1 MQKRAGRPVVL
12 IVAVASALAGSRT
25 EAVELNPQTTA
36 AFDRYVRVSEARI
49 AAETS
54 DPAKFLWIETRPEPD
69 RGRALAAVKR
79 GEFVIDRLTS
89 RDGGREIDV
98 PDGLIHHWI
107 GLVFV
112 PGATLERAVG
122 LLQAYDQHSRIYR
135 PAVADS
141 RLISRNGDA
150 FRVYL
155 RFSMTKVIT
164 VVMNTEHDA
173 RFVRAAPNRAYSRI
187 VSTRIAEVEDPG
199 TPREREK
206 PVGSDGGYLW
216 RLNSYWRFLER
227 DGGTY
232 VQCESIS
239 LTRSIPAG
247 LGWLIGPFVTSIPR
261 ESLTFMLET
270 TRSALGDPAT
280 VF

>member
-1 MQKRAGRPVVL
+1 MQKRTRRRVVL
-12 IVAVASALAGSRT
+12 VVAVAFALAGSGT
-25 EAVELNPQTTA
+25 AAVELHPQTTA
-36 AFDRYVRVSEARI
+36 AFDRYVRITEARI
-49 AAETS
+49 ATETG
-54 DPAKFLWIETRPEPD
+54 DPAKFLWPETRPEPD

-79 GEFVIDRLTS
+79 GELVIDRLTS

-135 PAVADS
+135 PAVAAS

-199 TPREREK
+199 TPR
-206 PVGSDGGYLW
+206 
-216 RLNSYWRFLER
+216 
-227 DGGTY
+227 
-232 VQCESIS
+232 
-239 LTRSIPAG
+239 
-247 LGWLIGPFVTSIPR
+247 
-261 ESLTFMLET
+261 
-270 TRSALGDPAT
+270 
-280 VF
+280 